1 MQLLTILL
9 QAADIAVDGM
19 PWQRLFDLA
28 LSLGIL
34 GVIAKVLWG
43 RQKQLEDRLTSY
55 IEQDR
60 KEMLEVIKHNT
71 AAFNKLNDNIDR
83 LTP

>member
-9 QAADIAVDGM
+9 DAAPIDNGM

-43 RQKQLEDRLTSY
+43 RQKQLEDKLTSY
-55 IEQDR
+55 IEEDR
-60 KEMLEVIKHNT
+60 KEMLEVIKDNT
-71 AAFNKLNDNIDR
+71 AAFNKLNDKLDKIAQ
-83 LTP
+83 

>member
-9 QAADIAVDGM
+9 DTTAAVNDGM

-43 RQKQLEDRLTSY
+43 RQKTLEDKLTSY
-55 IEQDR
+55 IEEDR
-60 KEMLEVIKHNT
+60 KEMLEVIKDNT
-71 AAFNKLNDNIDR
+71 AAFNKLNDKLDKIA
-83 LTP
+83 